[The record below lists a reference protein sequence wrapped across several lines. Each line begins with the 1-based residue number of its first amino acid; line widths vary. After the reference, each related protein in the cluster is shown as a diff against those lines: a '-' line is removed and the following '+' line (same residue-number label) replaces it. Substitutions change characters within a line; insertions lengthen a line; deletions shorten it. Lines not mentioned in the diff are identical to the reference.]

1 MAEKQYFVTKEGK
14 EALEKEYEHLV
25 TVGRKDA
32 AEKLKVARSF
42 GDLSENSEYD
52 EAKNDQAIMEARI
65 ADLEEMLKRAVVI
78 EASDVNKDSVNV
90 GSSVDLE
97 VTTADGAKRNLTYKI
112 VGSNEA
118 NPREGKISDES
129 AVGKAL
135 VGKKAGESAQVET
148 PRGTMT
154 YTIINVTR

>member
-1 MAEKQYFVTKEGK
+1 M
-14 EALEKEYEHLV
+14 
-25 TVGRKDA
+25 
-32 AEKLKVARSF
+32 
-42 GDLSENSEYD
+42 
-52 EAKNDQAIMEARI
+52 NDQAIMEARI

-78 EASDVNKDSVNV
+78 DESDINKDSVNV

-135 VGKKAGESAQVET
+135 IGKKAGESAVVET
-148 PRGTMT
+148 PRGSMT
-154 YTIINVTR
+154 YTVLTVTR

>member
-78 EASDVNKDSVNV
+78 DESDINKETINV
-90 GSSVDLE
+90 GSSVELE
-97 VTTADGAKRNLTYKI
+97 VATADGAKRNMTYKI

-135 VGKKAGESAQVET
+135 MGKKAGESVYVDT

-154 YTIINVTR
+154 YTVLSVTR